1 MSLNFLYF
9 AFLLY
14 SLHPVMSICEQR
26 DLIFPF
32 LKFTT
37 SVRGMVPVLDC
48 FLLRSVIGGASRGPP
63 MAQPAGFSPFP
74 QQQMVSHA

>member
-1 MSLNFLYF
+1 
-9 AFLLY
+9 
-14 SLHPVMSICEQR
+14 MSICEQR

-37 SVRGMVPVLDC
+37 VLLSVEWYRYLTVTY
-48 FLLRSVIGGASRGPP
+48 LLRSVIGGASRGPP